1 LVLNK
6 EVLLAWCRDLDLS
19 EQAQLVIHQIR
30 SADPARRVRGGR
42 GNVSGRY
49 PSRKME
55 ATIQFESHRV
65 ELAGI
70 YEMEHD
76 ADVLKYYDQPPP
88 IKLDYE
94 SDKGRRLVVL
104 HTPDFFVIRQ
114 NRAGWEEWKTE
125 EDLSRLTER
134 NHNRYSLEGDQ
145 CWRCPPGEAYARDL
159 GFYYRV
165 RSSKEIHWVFQRNIQ
180 FLEDYFRSDPG
191 TVSPVDRER
200 VLGYVSAVAG
210 LSLQALLHAA
220 REFLSPDDIYLLIAS
235 DVLYVDLY
243 AAPLVEP
250 GKVFVFP
257 TADSALV
264 SARIVKA
271 NQGLHPHSGQGTR
284 LCVGSTVTWDSKV
297 WKVINVGDTMVSLLG
312 DEQFCTELPVPA
324 FEALVKEG
332 RISGLVT
339 RAEDAFNP
347 KIVEK
352 LSQASEEDL
361 RLANYRFTVVSSHL
375 SGESDA
381 SDVRASGRTLRRW
394 ISEYRAAQAQ
404 YGSGYLGLLPRMH
417 QRGNRLEKLPARTR
431 FIMKE
436 FIDKDYETLKQKSK
450 YASWIALK
458 RACDKEDILA
468 PSYTTFRLAVSR
480 QAGFNQTLKRQGRR
494 AAYKHEPFYVELD
507 LKTPRHGD
515 RPF

>member
-1 LVLNK
+1 MLNQ
-6 EVLLAWCRDLDLS
+6 EVLLAWCRDLNLS
-19 EQAQLVIHQIR
+19 EHAQLVIHQIR

-76 ADVLKYYDQPPP
+76 ADVLEYYDQPPP
-88 IKLDYE
+88 IKLEYQ

-104 HTPDFFVIRQ
+104 HTPDFFVIRK

-125 EDLSRLTER
+125 EDLGRLNQR

-159 GFYYRV
+159 GFYYHV
-165 RSSKEIHWVFQRNIQ
+165 RSSREIHWIFQGNMQ
-180 FLEDYFRSDPG
+180 FLEDYYRCDPG
-191 TVSPVDRER
+191 TVSPIAREK
-200 VLGYVSAVAG
+200 VLGYVSAAAG
-210 LSLQALLHAA
+210 LSLQVLLHAV
-220 REFLSPDDIYLLIAS
+220 REFASPDDIYLLIAS
-235 DVLYVDLY
+235 DILYVDLY

-257 TADSALV
+257 TAESAMTN
-264 SARIVKA
+264 ARTAKA
-271 NQGLHPHSGQGTR
+271 NQGLHVHAGPAIR
-284 LCVGSTVTWDSKV
+284 LSVGGTVTWDSKV
-297 WKVINVGDTMVSLLG
+297 WKVINAGDTMVGLLG
-312 DEQFCTELPVPA
+312 DEQCFTELPVPA

-339 RAEDAFNP
+339 RVEDTINP
-347 KIVEK
+347 EIVEK
-352 LSQASEEDL
+352 LSQASEEEL
-361 RLANYRFTVVSSHL
+361 RAANYRFAVISSHL
-375 SGESDA
+375 SGEREV
-381 SDVRASGRTLRRW
+381 SDVRVPGRTLRRW
-394 ISEYRAAQAQ
+394 KSQYCTGQAQ
-404 YGSGYLGLLPRMH
+404 YGSGYLGLLPRIH
-417 QRGNRLEKLPARTR
+417 QRGNHLEKLPERTR

-436 FIDKDYETLKQKSK
+436 FIDRDYETLKQKSK

-458 RACDKEDILA
+458 HTCDKKGILSLQVTQHLGL
-468 PSYTTFRLAVSR
+468 PSRGKLGST
-480 QAGFNQTLKRQGRR
+480 K
-494 AAYKHEPFYVELD
+494 P
-507 LKTPRHGD
+507 
-515 RPF
+515 